1 MQMNFDLF
9 CVAIVKN
16 LRNWFM
22 KPDQPQA
29 AGGPASAHVHR
40 VKFLPIINFI
50 STFGVCVCWHLCG
63 QYTYRI
69 HYVAVALWSCG
80 AS

>member
-16 LRNWFM
+16 LPNWFM

-40 VKFLPIINFI
+40 VKFLPIINLI
-50 STFGVCVCWHLCG
+50 STFGVCVC
-63 QYTYRI
+63 
-69 HYVAVALWSCG
+69 VSASLWPVYIYNPLWFGSSL
-80 AS
+80 AMWS